1 MSLSSY
7 QSRCSLLLIAAGL
20 VMIRARRK
28 RTGKQTP
35 TAAKSSHWGFG
46 GTKSEN
52 SMTNWQRKK
61 NSNAEKKRKLQLE
74 VRSRNSSATED
85 ALKLWRIEESSS
97 EFTLYDFPELAAA
110 TGGFSD
116 ENLLGRGGFGPVYK
130 ASRCLI
136 IPGSIM
142 LDR

>member
-1 MSLSSY
+1 
-7 QSRCSLLLIAAGL
+7 
-20 VMIRARRK
+20 
-28 RTGKQTP
+28 
-35 TAAKSSHWGFG
+35 
-46 GTKSEN
+46 
-52 SMTNWQRKK
+52 MTNWQRKK
-61 NSNAEKKRKLQLE
+61 TSNAEKKRKLQLE

-116 ENLLGRGGFGPVYK
+116 ENLLGRGGFGPVHK

-136 IPGSIM
+136 
-142 LDR
+142 LTACH